1 MLRFAT
7 LLLGSGLA
15 LGVSLGCSYRL
26 ADSDTPRVPIAVAT
40 LVNDTL
46 EPGAELAV
54 GAALRR
60 EFGRAGRLRLVE
72 QPSPSGYAIAGRV
85 AAIDT
90 VGRTFTPGV
99 RALEY
104 TVSMRL
110 DLRVSDPDGR
120 PVYIDPFATTASE
133 IYLASTDIEISRKNR
148 EEALRRLSALIA
160 ARVHGELQRN
170 LAGRVARSERSERGR
185 FRGASDRRG
194 GSTC

>member
-1 MLRFAT
+1 MSRFAT

-15 LGVSLGCSYRL
+15 LTASIGCGYRL
-26 ADSDTPRVPIAVAT
+26 AEADRARVPIAVET
-40 LVNDTL
+40 LTNDTL
-46 EPGAELAV
+46 EPGAELVV

-60 EFGRAGRLRLVE
+60 EFGRAGTLRLVE
-72 QPSPSGYAIAGRV
+72 QPSPSGYWIQGRI

-99 RALEY
+99 RVLEY
-104 TVSMRL
+104 TIAMRL

-148 EEALRRLSALIA
+148 AEALRRLSALLA
-160 ARVHGELQRN
+160 ARIRGELQRN
-170 LAGRVARSERSERGR
+170 LSTRVEGSERPVAAAQRVASAWGV
-185 FRGASDRRG
+185 APA
-194 GSTC
+194 C

>member
-26 ADSDTPRVPIAVAT
+26 ADADSPRVPIAVAT
-40 LVNDTL
+40 LTNDTL

-72 QPSPSGYAIAGRV
+72 QPSASGYSIAGRV
-85 AAIDT
+85 AAVDT

-104 TVSMRL
+104 TLSMRL

-148 EEALRRLSALIA
+148 AEALRRLSALIA
-160 ARVHGELQRN
+160 ARIHGELQRN
-170 LAGRVARSERSERGR
+170 LAGRIAVSERTDASLPRGVEGR
-185 FRGASDRRG
+185 SG
-194 GSTC
+194 GFAC